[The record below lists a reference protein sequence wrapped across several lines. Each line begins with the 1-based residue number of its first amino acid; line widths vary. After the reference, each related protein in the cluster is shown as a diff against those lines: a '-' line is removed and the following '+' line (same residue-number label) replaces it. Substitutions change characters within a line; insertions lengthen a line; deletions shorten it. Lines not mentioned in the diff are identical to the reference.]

1 VNLAKDALH
10 ILGSVA
16 PTLATAIGGPFA
28 GMAVSAIEG
37 AIGGKATT
45 PADQQKAIETA
56 LLGTDPATLL
66 ALKKAETDFTAQMAS
81 LGIEKDKLVFDDIA
95 SARSMQVATKD
106 PTVGRLAW
114 LVIGG
119 FLLVST
125 FECIAMVAWPTKWAA
140 IPAAA
145 LNLLGI
151 IFGFLANEAKSAGAF
166 YFGST
171 AGSQAKDQT
180 LSEIAK
186 S

>member
-1 VNLAKDALH
+1 MNLAKDALH

-16 PTLATAIGGPFA
+16 PTLATAVGGPFA
-28 GMAVSAIEG
+28 GMAVTAIEK
-37 AIGGKATT
+37 AIGVTGA
-45 PADQQKAIETA
+45 PADQKAIETA

-66 ALKKAETDFTAQMAS
+66 ALKKAENDFTAQMEQ
-81 LGIEKDKLVFDDIA
+81 LGIEKDKLLFDDRA
-95 SARSMQVATKD
+95 DARAMQIATKD
-106 PTVGRLAW
+106 TTVGRLAW

-119 FLLVST
+119 FLLVSI
-125 FECIAMVAWPTKWAA
+125 FECIAMVAWPGKWAA

-166 YFGST
+166 YFGSS
-171 AGSQAKDQT
+171 ADSQRKTDT